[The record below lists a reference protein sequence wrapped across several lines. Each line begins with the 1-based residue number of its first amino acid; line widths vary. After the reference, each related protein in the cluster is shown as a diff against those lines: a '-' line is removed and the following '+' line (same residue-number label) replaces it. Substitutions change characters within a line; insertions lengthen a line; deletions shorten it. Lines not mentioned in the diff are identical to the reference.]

1 MARNCR
7 LIKLRKEWER
17 FGAPYVYMGVY
28 ITMDK
33 NDSFVDE
40 ITSAEEG
47 YRSLLNAVIIQAYRD
62 YKKGDQSAKDFLER
76 YEIGRRILKE
86 EERIYGKRE

>member
-1 MARNCR
+1 M
-7 LIKLRKEWER
+7 
-17 FGAPYVYMGVY
+17 GAY
-28 ITMDK
+28 ITMDIY
-33 NDSFVDE
+33 DTFADE

-47 YRSLLNAVIIQAYRD
+47 YRRLLDAIIIQAYRD

-76 YEIGRRILKE
+76 YEIGRKILKE

>member
-1 MARNCR
+1 M
-7 LIKLRKEWER
+7 
-17 FGAPYVYMGVY
+17 FYMGVY

-33 NDSFVDE
+33 NDCFVNE
-40 ITSAEEG
+40 ITSVEDG
-47 YRSLLNAVIIQAYRD
+47 YRSLLDAVIIQAYRD

-76 YEIGRRILKE
+76 YEIGRKILKE

>member
-1 MARNCR
+1 
-7 LIKLRKEWER
+7 
-17 FGAPYVYMGVY
+17 MGIY

-33 NDSFVDE
+33 NDCFADE
-40 ITSAEEG
+40 ITSVEDG
-47 YRSLLNAVIIQAYRD
+47 YRSLLDAVIIQAYRD

-76 YEIGRRILKE
+76 YEIGRKILKE

>member
-1 MARNCR
+1 M
-7 LIKLRKEWER
+7 KKGV
-17 FGAPYVYMGVY
+17 GAFRRSLYVYTGVY
-28 ITMDK
+28 ICIDK
-33 NDSFVDE
+33 NDCFVDE

-47 YRSLLNAVIIQAYRD
+47 YRSLLDAIIIQAYRD

-76 YEIGRRILKE
+76 YEIGRKILKE

>member
-1 MARNCR
+1 
-7 LIKLRKEWER
+7 
-17 FGAPYVYMGVY
+17 MGVY

-40 ITSAEEG
+40 ITSVEDG
-47 YRSLLNAVIIQAYRD
+47 YRSLLDAVFIQAYRD

-76 YEIGRRILKE
+76 YEIGRKILKE
-86 EERIYGKRE
+86 EEQIYGKRE

>member
-1 MARNCR
+1 
-7 LIKLRKEWER
+7 
-17 FGAPYVYMGVY
+17 MGVY

-40 ITSAEEG
+40 ITSVEDG
-47 YRSLLNAVIIQAYRD
+47 YRSLLDAVFIQAYRD

>member
-1 MARNCR
+1 M
-7 LIKLRKEWER
+7 
-17 FGAPYVYMGVY
+17 FYMGVY

-33 NDSFVDE
+33 NDCFVDE
-40 ITSAEEG
+40 IASVEDG
-47 YRSLLNAVIIQAYRD
+47 YRSLLDAVIIQAYRD

-76 YEIGRRILKE
+76 YEIGRKILKE